1 MAPVPFCKGKSCFIF
16 ILADAGWF
24 AIQVQYFRGTN
35 MQKLP
40 ATLMA
45 ALFTIVVLRA
55 AYSSDSDD
63 SPYVTRQN
71 HAAPVTITESLDNPS
86 KQFTGEVRHSSDI
99 APEATS
105 IEDQRQRSETHAERR
120 QRMIEHC
127 ERNYGINCAREID
140 IELSAKA
147 IRRDHVVHLMRRADG
162 R

>member
-1 MAPVPFCKGKSCFIF
+1 
-16 ILADAGWF
+16 
-24 AIQVQYFRGTN
+24 

-45 ALFTIVVLRA
+45 ALFTIVVQGA
-55 AYSSDSDD
+55 AHSSDSDD

-71 HAAPVTITESLDNPS
+71 HAAPVTITESLDHPS
-86 KQFTGEVRHSSDI
+86 ERFTGEVRNSPEDRAELHSSDI

-127 ERNYGINCAREID
+127 ERNNGINCAHEIE
-140 IELSAKA
+140 IELSAEA

-162 R
+162 MR